1 LPELRERQ
9 EGMMQIVEKL
19 IEGGKLIRQMTQ
31 QQANTIQ
38 LKKVHN
44 LTENKLR
51 RAMNECGF
59 WWMKVILDG

>member
-9 EGMMQIVEKL
+9 EGMMQIAEKL

>member
-1 LPELRERQ
+1 
-9 EGMMQIVEKL
+9 MMQIVEKL

-51 RAMNECGF
+51 RAMNEYGF

>member
-1 LPELRERQ
+1 
-9 EGMMQIVEKL
+9 MMQIAEKL

-51 RAMNECGF
+51 RAMNEYGF